1 MSEQEDIKRYF
12 ANRQKEIDGAALYNV
27 MAEKESQPQMA
38 EFIASWRRAKRNTLQ
53 PGKRNSKNSK

>member
-27 MAEKESQPQMA
+27 LAEKNHNHKWRRS
-38 EFIASWRRAKRNTLQ
+38 IVSWRQAKRNMLQ
-53 PGKRNSKNSK
+53 PGKRNSRNSK